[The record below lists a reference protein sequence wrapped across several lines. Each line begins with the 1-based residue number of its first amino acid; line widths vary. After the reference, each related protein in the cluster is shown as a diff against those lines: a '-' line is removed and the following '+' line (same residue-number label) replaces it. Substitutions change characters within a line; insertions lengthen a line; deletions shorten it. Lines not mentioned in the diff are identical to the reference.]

1 MPNIYELHDKA
12 FARVS
17 AFVVARNGA
26 KVATV
31 ALKFPADGAGR
42 LYAYVHWIGLEMVRS
57 HAGGYGYD
65 KRSAAIEEAVSKIGR
80 FDRSEEA
87 QERRNAGK
95 SAAAMQSELSTIA
108 DNEKLDRFK
117 TALRATGGRDWTRA
131 LENAGFTVWQ
141 AC

>member
-17 AFVVARNGA
+17 AFVVCRNGE

-42 LYAYVHWIGLEMVRS
+42 LYAYVHWIGLEMVRG

-65 KRSAAIEEAVSKIGR
+65 KRSAAVASAIGKIECIPTDAMMPFLLAVNDMDS
-80 FDRSEEA
+80 
-87 QERRNAGK
+87 Q
-95 SAAAMQSELSTIA
+95 
-108 DNEKLDRFK
+108 
-117 TALRATGGRDWTRA
+117 DWTRA
-131 LENAGFTVWQ
+131 LEKAGFTVWQ

>member
-1 MPNIYELHDKA
+1 MPTNIYELHDKA

-17 AFVVARNGA
+17 AFVICRNGE

-42 LYAYVHWIGLEMVRS
+42 LYAYVHWLGLEMVRG

-65 KRSAAIEEAVSKIGR
+65 KRSAAVIV
-80 FDRSEEA
+80 
-87 QERRNAGK
+87 
-95 SAAAMQSELSTIA
+95 AARKMDPKGA
-108 DNEKLDRFK
+108 DKRAAENQITEQDARPWHVCYRPFL
-117 TALRATGGRDWTRA
+117 TALSGYDGTDWTRC
-131 LENAGFTVWQ
+131 LEKAGFTVLQ